1 MKVLTTGIFFLILA
15 GGLWGLWYLQTSL
28 PVLKTIEPFEM
39 KSVLDGHDYGS
50 ENGRIKVVAFF
61 YTACPDIC
69 PFTMSDLKEAHDE
82 LHEQGVFDE
91 QVEFVSITLDPEADT
106 EERVVNYAD
115 SFGAVTDHWHWL
127 RGTEQETA
135 AVAEQFLM
143 QRVKLEGQIM
153 HSTTLYLVDADH
165 QIRGT
170 YPMATARDRV
180 NREELVS
187 DVLRLIE
194 E

>member
-1 MKVLTTGIFFLILA
+1 MKLLTTILFFFLIA

-28 PVLKTIEPFEM
+28 PVLKTVEPFQM
-39 KSVLDGHDYGS
+39 SSAVDGEKYDS
-50 ENGRIKVVAFF
+50 ENDRIKVVAFF

-69 PFTMSDLKEAHDE
+69 PFTMSDLKEAYDE
-82 LHEQGVFDE
+82 LDDKGVFDG

-106 EERVVNYAD
+106 EERVVNYAN
-115 SFGAVTDHWHWL
+115 SFDAVTDHWHWL

-135 AVAEQFLM
+135 AATEQFRM
-143 QRVKLEGQIM
+143 QRVKLDGQIV

-170 YPMATARDRV
+170 YQMATAKDRV
-180 NREELVS
+180 NREELIG
-187 DVLRLIE
+187 DVLRLVE
-194 E
+194 K

>member
-1 MKVLTTGIFFLILA
+1 MKVLTTGIFFFILA

-39 KSVLDGHDYGS
+39 KSVLDGNDYQS
-50 ENGRIKVVAFF
+50 ENSRIKVVAFF

-69 PFTMSDLKEAHDE
+69 PFTMSDLKEAYDE
-82 LHEQGVFDE
+82 LHKQGVFDE
-91 QVEFVSITLDPEADT
+91 QVEFVSITLDPESDT
-106 EERVVNYAD
+106 EERVMNYAH
-115 SFGAVTDHWHWL
+115 SFNAATDQWRWL

-135 AVAEQFLM
+135 LVTEEFSM
-143 QRVKLEGQIM
+143 QRVKVEGQIV

-165 QIRGT
+165 QIRGA
-170 YPMATARDRV
+170 YQMATARDRV